1 MPKKD
6 YSFIDKMNEINTMM
20 DIEITNNHLNE
31 EIKRLNII
39 IKQLKQDKHKLRQ
52 EKALLKYGLKESEKL
67 QNQWFSRAYRA
78 EIKLLNLGI
87 ER

>member
-1 MPKKD
+1 MNKQD
-6 YSFIDKMNEINTMM
+6 YSFIDKMNKINTMM

-31 EIKRLNII
+31 KIKRLNSI
-39 IKQLKQDKHKLRQ
+39 IKQMKQEKHKARQ

-67 QNQWFSRAYRA
+67 QNQWFARAYRA

>member
-1 MPKKD
+1 
-6 YSFIDKMNEINTMM
+6 MNEINTLM
-20 DIEITNNHLNE
+20 DMEITTNHLSE
-31 EIKRLNII
+31 KIKRLNSI

-52 EKALLKYGLKESEKL
+52 EKALLKYELKESEKL